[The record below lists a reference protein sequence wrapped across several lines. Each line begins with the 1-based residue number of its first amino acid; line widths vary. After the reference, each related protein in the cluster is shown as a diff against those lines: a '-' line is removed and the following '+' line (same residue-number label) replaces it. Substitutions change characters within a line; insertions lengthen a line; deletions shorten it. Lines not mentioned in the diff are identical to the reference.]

1 MHKNNSK
8 NLVKKHNL
16 IQKNLVGHF
25 YHKLVH
31 FISTLWGSGFER
43 TVYKFN
49 FICEDVYFK
58 AHICAVRSFQGI
70 YLFMPHMLFYL
81 ACNFLNA
88 AETAKCHSL
97 QLFAR
102 LSCDNDK
109 NKKCNFSNGS
119 HKWNWIKTLV
129 ITDRLKSRNKVPFDT
144 GIRTSIGSNLN
155 GNLTFC
161 LMSCRLPATSQI
173 YTDQA

>member
-8 NLVKKHNL
+8 NLDKKHNL

-31 FISTLWGSGFER
+31 FISTLWGLGFER

-102 LSCDNDK
+102 LYATMIK
-109 NKKCNFSNGS
+109 NCVNFPMVPISG
-119 HKWNWIKTLV
+119 TE
-129 ITDRLKSRNKVPFDT
+129 LK
-144 GIRTSIGSNLN
+144 LW
-155 GNLTFC
+155 L
-161 LMSCRLPATSQI
+161 SQI
-173 YTDQA
+173 D